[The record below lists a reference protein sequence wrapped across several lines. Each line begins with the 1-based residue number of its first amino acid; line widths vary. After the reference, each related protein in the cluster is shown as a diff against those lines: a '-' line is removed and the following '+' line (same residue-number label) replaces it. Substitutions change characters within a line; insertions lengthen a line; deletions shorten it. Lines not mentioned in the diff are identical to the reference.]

1 MAIVSILVLVIFVV
15 SALLLMAVVL
25 IQDDQGGG
33 IGAMFGGGSGT
44 PFGARTGNVLTR
56 ATAVLAVVFLVAAFA
71 LAWMNRTPDAG
82 NVIGRARAERMRG
95 IERTD
100 WWVETPAPEI
110 LTEEQAPVA
119 DDVTPAAAGDD
130 QGAATDEAAAST
142 ADTAPA
148 AAAGEATAGDQLP
161 AADSAVDGDGA
172 AGGNGGAAPGETEG
186 AAAATEAAS

>member
-33 IGAMFGGGSGT
+33 IGAMFGGGGGT

-56 ATAVLAVVFLVAAFA
+56 ATAVLAVIFLVAAFA

-110 LTEEQAPVA
+110 LTQEQAPA
-119 DDVTPAAAGDD
+119 DETAAGD
-130 QGAATDEAAAST
+130 QGDAAEAAPAKTDE
-142 ADTAPA
+142 APA
-148 AAAGEATAGDQLP
+148 AAAGEVPEADQPPSTENTA
-161 AADSAVDGDGA
+161 DGT
-172 AGGNGGAAPGETEG
+172 GGAASGETE
-186 AAAATEAAS
+186 AAPASNEAGS

>member
-1 MAIVSILVLVIFVV
+1 MAIISILVLVIFVV

-56 ATAVLAVVFLVAAFA
+56 ATTVLAVVFLASAFA

-110 LTEEQAPVA
+110 LTQEQAPA
-119 DDVTPAAAGDD
+119 D
-130 QGAATDEAAAST
+130 
-142 ADTAPA
+142 APA
-148 AAAGEATAGDQLP
+148 AAAGDQGDAVEAAPAKTDEAPAPAAAGEAP
-161 AADSAVDGDGA
+161 AADQPPATDNTADGTDGS
-172 AGGNGGAAPGETEG
+172 GPGETE
-186 AAAATEAAS
+186 AAPASSEAGS

>member
-56 ATAVLAVVFLVAAFA
+56 ATTVLAVIFLVAAFA

-110 LTEEQAPVA
+110 LAQDQAPGA
-119 DDVTPAAAGDD
+119 DAAPAADGAD
-130 QGAATDEAAAST
+130 QGDASEAAPSTTDEAAA
-142 ADTAPA
+142 
-148 AAAGEATAGDQLP
+148 AAAGEVPEGDQPP
-161 AADSAVDGDGA
+161 AAS
-172 AGGNGGAAPGETEG
+172 TEG
-186 AAAATEAAS
+186 GS